1 MATNTLRLGSRIL
14 LPAGLGIL
22 ILAAGAPC
30 AAQLGLPPQFVVETA
45 DDWTALFD
53 RTSGWTGADGI
64 YSIPL
69 RSDDRLGAAAGQQT
83 LFLFSDTFIGEVDD
97 TGRRTGTVMINN
109 TGALLR
115 GGVPDPAAI
124 EFLYRTDGSGAPASL
139 VVPRTPETG
148 PEDYYWLGDGVV
160 IGRTL
165 HVFGLRIAPA
175 GGIGFASQGVTL
187 VSLPLDGPLQEPA
200 QIDTPLFLPDDGM
213 RGDVIFGAGILDNTA
228 ASGSPYADGYVYV
241 YGTQNDPYVKKLVAA
256 RVRPETFLDFTTWE
270 YYGDAGWSGDVTD
283 LAELT
288 TRVSSELSVT
298 PMPDGSGRWVLV
310 FQEDAI
316 GRYVSLRVGESPIG
330 PWSRIHRIYE
340 VPEIQLDPDIYTYN
354 AKAHPHIS
362 RPGELLISYNVNTF
376 DFWDHFRYADIYRPR
391 FIRIRVDDGTAFRE
405 DAPAAGGPVL
415 AAAPNPFNPRT
426 EVSFRLDEAQPVTVA
441 VYDVAGRMVKSLAD
455 GAFPAGSHTLAWDG
469 RDHTGRSC
477 PAGVYFCRL
486 RTATAQSSTALSLV
500 K

>member
-1 MATNTLRLGSRIL
+1 MATNTLRDRSRIL
-14 LPAGLGIL
+14 IPAGLAIL
-22 ILAAGAPC
+22 VLTAAFPC
-30 AAQLGLPPQFVVETA
+30 AAQVGLPPQFVVETA

-69 RSDDRLGAAAGQQT
+69 KGDDRFGAADGQQT
-83 LFLFSDTFIGEVDD
+83 FFLFSDTFIGEVDD
-97 TGRRTGTVMINN
+97 TGQRTDTVLINN

-115 GGVPDPAAI
+115 GGAPDPDAI
-124 EFLYRTDGSGAPASL
+124 EFLYRTGDSGAPSSL
-139 VVPRTPETG
+139 VVPRTPETQ
-148 PEDYYWLGDGVV
+148 PDEYYWMGDGVA
-160 IGRTL
+160 IEGTL
-165 HVFGLRIAPA
+165 HVFGLRMAPGGAA
-175 GGIGFASQGVTL
+175 GFVTRGVNL
-187 VSLPLDGPLQEPA
+187 ISMPLGDRPQEPA

-213 RGDVIFGAGILDNTA
+213 RGDVIFGAGILDNTTA
-228 ASGSPYADGYVYV
+228 AGSPYADGYIYV

-288 TRVSSELSVT
+288 TRVSNELSVT

-340 VPEIQLDPDIYTYN
+340 VPEIQLDPDIFTYN

-391 FIRIRVDDGTAFRE
+391 FIRIRVDDGTPLRE
-405 DAPAAGGPVL
+405 GAPGEGGPVL

-455 GAFPAGSHTLAWDG
+455 GAFPAGAHTLTWDG
-469 RDHTGRSC
+469 RDHAGRSC
-477 PAGVYFCRL
+477 PAGIYFCRL